1 MLEVVE
7 ARRAKDVASVPTV
20 DNVEC
25 GEGEVVERNVEAV
38 GEETEFCAK
47 DDIGM
52 RPRKR
57 ARLDNR
63 RAWYR
68 HL

>member
-1 MLEVVE
+1 VGCVSLEVEE
-7 ARRAKDVASVPTV
+7 ARRTKDVASVPTV
-20 DNVEC
+20 DGVEWS
-25 GEGEVVERNVEAV
+25 EGEVVKVV
-38 GEETEFCAK
+38 GGEMGFCAK

-68 HL
+68 YL

>member
-1 MLEVVE
+1 MLEVEE

-20 DNVEC
+20 DGEWS
-25 GEGEVVERNVEAV
+25 EGEVVERNVEV
-38 GEETEFCAK
+38 VRGVMEFCAK

-52 RPRKR
+52 RLRKR